1 MRFFVIKQDTNLQAL
16 SSQLLKQGSGE
27 VAALDK
33 LQALNPHVDLQRIGR
48 NTVLL
53 VPDSPNYKAEG
64 DKVGDDGFDL
74 FAKEVATALR
84 DGTARASDALAQA
97 ESQEK
102 EVSKLLKSAAIRKF
116 ADDDS
121 ALRARI
127 ETVAGN
133 TASAAREAK
142 EAAPQLDALRK
153 GAAEELK
160 KLRALLG

>member
-1 MRFFVIKQDTNLQAL
+1 MRFFVIKQDTNLQSLA
-16 SSQLLKQGSGE
+16 SQLVKNGSGDA
-27 VAALDK
+27 AALDR
-33 LQALNPHVDLQRIGR
+33 LQKLNPHVDLQHIGK

-64 DKVGDDGFDL
+64 DKLGDDGFDL

-97 ESQEK
+97 ETQEK
-102 EVSKLLKSAAIRKF
+102 EVSKLLKSAAIRRY

-127 ETVAGN
+127 ETA
-133 TASAAREAK
+133 ASRATVVTK
-142 EAAPQLDALRK
+142 ETKDTTPQLDALKK